1 MEKPSGRQWN
11 WPLSWRTKPGKF
23 ASAFC
28 EAPLRPRRLFCW
40 AAADERRKPGGNPP
54 GFAEV
59 SLAREGWV
67 PVLDG
72 TLLWSRDLEAALL
85 TPPPVS
91 GEAKLPGWQRFSE
104 QSGNPPRGGWWPLVA
119 SERNKKSTSST
130 RWGWT
135 PLSGWPC
142 IRARSRRET
151 TRSCAVDF

>member
-59 SLAREGWV
+59 RLGAGLRRHPSVEPRLGGCPAYATACFWG
-67 PVLDG
+67 G
-72 TLLWSRDLEAALL
+72 EAAWLATLFPRKLTSSAFTSSAWVQQPRAARLL
-85 TPPPVS
+85 R
-91 GEAKLPGWQRFSE
+91 LPGAL
-104 QSGNPPRGGWWPLVA
+104 P
-119 SERNKKSTSST
+119 
-130 RWGWT
+130 
-135 PLSGWPC
+135 
-142 IRARSRRET
+142 
-151 TRSCAVDF
+151 